1 MGEAAHSPR
10 SAARTSKATP
20 AAITEQE
27 EEEEAAAAECRI
39 TALVTSRV
47 IMAGR
52 EVTSIEEQE
61 QERRAERMSISISH
75 NTRLREAWSFME
87 GGRRSGE

>member
-20 AAITEQE
+20 EAITE
-27 EEEEAAAAECRI
+27 EEEEAAAAAAAAEGI
-39 TALVTSRV
+39 TATRV
-47 IMAGR
+47 IIAGR

-61 QERRAERMSISISH
+61 QERRAERMSMSISH
-75 NTRLREAWSFME
+75 NTRLREALSFKE
-87 GGRRSGE
+87 GGQRSGV

>member
-20 AAITEQE
+20 EAITEE
-27 EEEEAAAAECRI
+27 EKEAAAAAAAAAEGI
-39 TALVTSRV
+39 TATRV
-47 IMAGR
+47 IIAGR

-61 QERRAERMSISISH
+61 QERRAERMSMSISH
-75 NTRLREAWSFME
+75 NTRLHEAWSFME
-87 GGRRSGE
+87 GGQRSGE

>member
-20 AAITEQE
+20 AAITE
-27 EEEEAAAAECRI
+27 EEEAAEAGI
-39 TALVTSRV
+39 VTSQV
-47 IMAGR
+47 IMAGQ

-75 NTRLREAWSFME
+75 NTRLREAWTFME
-87 GGRRSGE
+87 GVQRSGV

>member
-20 AAITEQE
+20 AAITEE
-27 EEEEAAAAECRI
+27 EAEAAA
-39 TALVTSRV
+39 SRV

-61 QERRAERMSISISH
+61 QERRAERMSMSISH
-75 NTRLREAWSFME
+75 NTRLREAWSFKE
-87 GGRRSGE
+87 GGQRSGV